1 MSRPISPLSIELEHI
16 LSTLGEN
23 IKLARLRRKLST
35 TLLAE
40 RAGMTRNTLHK
51 IEAGDRSVT
60 MGAYANILFCLNLEQ
75 DLLLICKDDPL
86 GRTLQDANLNHTR
99 ERVAKKKKHD

>member
-1 MSRPISPLSIELEHI
+1 MSHHISPLSIELEHI

-60 MGAYANILFCLNLEQ
+60 MGSYANVLFCLNLEQ

-86 GRTLQDANLNHTR
+86 GRTIQDANLNHTK

>member
-1 MSRPISPLSIELEHI
+1 MPRHIPPLSIELENI
-16 LSTLGEN
+16 LSILGEN
-23 IKLARLRRKLST
+23 IRLARLRRKLST

-40 RAGMTRNTLHK
+40 RAGMTRHTLHK

-60 MGAYANILFCLNLEQ
+60 MGAYASVLFCLNLEQ

-86 GRTLQDANLNHTR
+86 GRILQDANLNHTK

>member
-1 MSRPISPLSIELEHI
+1 MSSHIPPLSIELEHI

-23 IKLARLRRKLST
+23 IKLARLRRKLSM

-51 IEAGDRSVT
+51 IETGDRSVT
-60 MGAYANILFCLNLEQ
+60 MGSYANVLFCLNLEQ

-86 GRTLQDANLNHTR
+86 GRTLQDANLNHTK